1 MGTSKSVPTG
11 SLKNNMQIIPLD
23 IDRLLMSR
31 IWVKSWG
38 DVRMN
43 KTAAAA
49 LRLLHHSVYTD
60 SQ

>member
-1 MGTSKSVPTG
+1 
-11 SLKNNMQIIPLD
+11 MQIIPLD